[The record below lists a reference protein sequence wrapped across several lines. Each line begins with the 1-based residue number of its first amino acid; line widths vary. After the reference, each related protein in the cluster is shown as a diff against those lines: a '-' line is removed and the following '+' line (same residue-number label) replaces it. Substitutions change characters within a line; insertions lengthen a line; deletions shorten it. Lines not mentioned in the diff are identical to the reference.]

1 MIRKLCLLIIAGV
14 LVIISCTP
22 TPMPPSRAPVYP
34 TEAPALT
41 EAPAE
46 TEEPITP
53 DYFAG
58 FPDEYRTINLP
69 GRIIDVLNAG
79 GQIVSLPSDP
89 STLQAELESV
99 AQALGYDLTRYD
111 LNRIV
116 TFTSDAGYN
125 YIAVPANPEF
135 ASSGCTGLIFDS
147 RGAYLGDSD
156 IYEIWFNEN
165 TAILRD
171 PNGQEVS
178 LSSGNGDYLPGS
190 PGTGEIPL
198 VVFVHNGC
206 WLCGCIFHKCGC
218 IICK

>member
-1 MIRKLCLLIIAGV
+1 MTRKLCLLIIAGV

-22 TPMPPSRAPVYP
+22 VPPSQAS

-46 TEEPITP
+46 TKEPFTP

-69 GRIIDVLNAG
+69 GRIIDILNAG
-79 GQIVSLPSDP
+79 GQIVPLPSDP
-89 STLQAELESV
+89 SPLQAELESI
-99 AQALGYDLTRYD
+99 AQSFGYDLARYD
-111 LNRIV
+111 MSRIV
-116 TFTSDAGYN
+116 TFTSDAGYD

-135 ASSGCTGLIFDS
+135 ASSGCTGLIFD
-147 RGAYLGDSD
+147 RNGAYLDDSD
-156 IYEIWFNEN
+156 IYEVWFYEDK
-165 TAILRD
+165 AVLRS
-171 PNGQEVS
+171 PNGKEVDL
-178 LSSGNGDYLPGS
+178 LSSGGDYLPGP

-206 WLCGCIFHKCGC
+206 WFCGCILGKCGC
-218 IICK
+218 LICK